1 MTGVNAKLQLCL
13 RKLISVRGWK
23 FRVRQLKIT
32 SYQRS
37 HQIQPH
43 KCPELVEANQMEKFS
58 DSQWILMT
66 CKHLFNLHSWLLLL
80 HFFLAKRGVYPCTC
94 ISTALVRSFSSL
106 YNSNIHVTFL
116 VNTFCFFSTAFIA
129 CHWTSTAL
137 LPHLYVYPWSANFSS
152 LSSPAYQ
159 PWRII

>member
-58 DSQWILMT
+58 ANECILMT

-80 HFFLAKRGVYPCTC
+80 HFFLPSVVFIHVHVYLQHLFVH
-94 ISTALVRSFSSL
+94 LVVL